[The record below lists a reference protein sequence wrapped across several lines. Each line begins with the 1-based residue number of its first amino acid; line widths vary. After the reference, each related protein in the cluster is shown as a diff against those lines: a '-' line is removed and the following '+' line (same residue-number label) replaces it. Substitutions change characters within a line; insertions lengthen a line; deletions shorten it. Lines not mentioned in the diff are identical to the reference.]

1 MDYGERKLYYVL
13 VILNIMT
20 LIVMML
26 YAIFKNIFGGTQMKD
41 YKITNTYQ
49 CEFCKDFYN
58 IQDMKEVYVNSK
70 CYDACRNCSGFL
82 QTKLEHWIGKVAE
95 K

>member
-1 MDYGERKLYYVL
+1 MDLEEKFFY
-13 VILNIMT
+13 
-20 LIVMML
+20 IVMILLLMSL
-26 YAIFKNIFGGTQMKD
+26 IFILIIIAVFETIYGGTHMKD

-70 CYDACRNCSGFL
+70 VYDACRNCSGFL